1 MSIDINSLGSI
12 FVPRFGQCND
22 VLITDEKARKII
34 WLVPHVIKHKQDSE
48 VITWR
53 CNWGNV
59 CKSQCIYARV
69 KEKAGRIETNY
80 GIHIEKN
87 PEFAFD

>member
-1 MSIDINSLGSI
+1 MSTDMNSFGSI
-12 FVPRFGQCND
+12 FVPRFGHCDD
-22 VLITDEKARKII
+22 VIITNEKERKII
-34 WLVPHVIKHKQDSE
+34 WLVPHVIKHTQGSE

-59 CKSQCIYARV
+59 CKSRCIYAMARG
-69 KEKAGRIETNY
+69 KTGRIETNY
-80 GIHIEKN
+80 EIHIEKN